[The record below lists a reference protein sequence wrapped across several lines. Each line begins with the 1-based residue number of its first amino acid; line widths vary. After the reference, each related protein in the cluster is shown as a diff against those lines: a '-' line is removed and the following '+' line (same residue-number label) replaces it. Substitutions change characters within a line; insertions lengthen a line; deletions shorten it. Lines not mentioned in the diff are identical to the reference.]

1 MHSFSAHNQIS
12 ALSGPRELDARTGNG
27 LDVRLWWD
35 PVGDRVAVTVADAK
49 TGLELEVPVRD
60 GEAALDVFRHPFS
73 YAAERGLELRPAA
86 AAGAPVADRPT
97 AWVAR

>member
-1 MHSFSAHNQIS
+1 MHSFSANNSIT
-12 ALSGPRELDARTGNG
+12 ADLDGRRELDGRTSNG

-49 TGLELEVPVRD
+49 IGLALEVRVHD

-73 YAAERGLELRPAA
+73 YAADRGLGLRRPAA
-86 AAGAPVADRPT
+86 GDGRSTVGQA
-97 AWVAR
+97 